1 MMGRD
6 SGRSIQQTFQMP
18 LSPESVIKKLDPLF
32 REWSSKRFDTHSMND
47 ITVFAR
53 DQYEHASLIVNQII
67 TKMESKYVSYFNE
80 DLPPFIN

>member
-1 MMGRD
+1 
-6 SGRSIQQTFQMP
+6 
-18 LSPESVIKKLDPLF
+18 
-32 REWSSKRFDTHSMND
+32 MND

-80 DLPPFIN
+80 DLPSFIN